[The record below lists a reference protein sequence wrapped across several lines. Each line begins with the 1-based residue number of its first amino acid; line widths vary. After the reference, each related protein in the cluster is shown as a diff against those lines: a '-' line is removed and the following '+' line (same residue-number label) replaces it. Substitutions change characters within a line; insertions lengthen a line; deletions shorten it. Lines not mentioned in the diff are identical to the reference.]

1 MDITI
6 QTSYFFEL
14 TCVLSLYIVVMIR
27 YDPNDVVGLAR
38 VIADGKL
45 PKPSLHDG
53 KEDYFPALLAYE
65 HKYNYKLK
73 FLTDFNISILSFVT
87 IHNVVVCYFKDEL
100 II

>member
-1 MDITI
+1 
-6 QTSYFFEL
+6 
-14 TCVLSLYIVVMIR
+14 MIR

-45 PKPSLHDG
+45 PKPSFQVN

-73 FLTDFNISILSFVT
+73 FLTDFNISILSLVT
-87 IHNVVVCYFKDEL
+87 IHNVVVLFTLPIDDVVTTADSFSNA
-100 II
+100 